1 MFLFFNGFD
10 SLCSR
15 PSIAVVCLMI
25 PSVTIVLDYHVP
37 WTYEVLYCKKT
48 FQIDASFKEGKFRI
62 LTNSFIT
69 PFLIILTMLSHVS
82 ICMYIYIYIYTLY
95 MCVCIFC
102 IQPLYYGY
110 LPSFGYVRTSSLEVC
125 ELFYKHKQM
134 RVSSIQRSRG
144 SRLQLLAT
152 VKERC
157 LRMMMI
163 LSQRSRFQS
172 HDYVYSLTSY
182 FHYWHTMKFD
192 KFVDEIGRE

>member
-82 ICMYIYIYIYTLY
+82 ICMYIYIYIHIIYVCVYILYIALILWLLTLFRIRQNFEPRS
-95 MCVCIFC
+95 VWVVLQTQIDASL
-102 IQPLYYGY
+102 LYLAFSRITTIVACY
-110 LPSFGYVRTSSLEVC
+110 SKRT
-125 ELFYKHKQM
+125 
-134 RVSSIQRSRG
+134 
-144 SRLQLLAT
+144 LLAYDDDS
-152 VKERC
+152 VVEIAISKPR
-157 LRMMMI
+157 LR
-163 LSQRSRFQS
+163 L
-172 HDYVYSLTSY
+172 
-182 FHYWHTMKFD
+182 
-192 KFVDEIGRE
+192 

>member
-82 ICMYIYIYIYTLY
+82 ICMYIYIYTHYI
-95 MCVCIFC
+95 CVCVYF
-102 IQPLYYGY
+102 
-110 LPSFGYVRTSSLEVC
+110 
-125 ELFYKHKQM
+125 
-134 RVSSIQRSRG
+134 
-144 SRLQLLAT
+144 
-152 VKERC
+152 
-157 LRMMMI
+157 
-163 LSQRSRFQS
+163 
-172 HDYVYSLTSY
+172 VYSPYIMVTYPLSDTS
-182 FHYWHTMKFD
+182 
-192 KFVDEIGRE
+192 ELRA